1 MSIDVERQRDGAAFA
16 DVRELAA
23 RVVHSVYRLVK
34 GRLLH
39 AESNQAVTQLV
50 DGLLHAFQEY
60 CDVAVVSSV
69 SILFA
74 AQNVFVDR
82 QMLKTSRETYQLAVE
97 LGQMLEPFDLTEL
110 TFTRP
115 LERTEVQEM
124 GRVIAVAQRDK
135 SKAIKE
141 LLTRFQTIRVRRV
154 VAFSGGPQ
162 LTPVQ
167 RAARTFAASVLIV
180 QAFYKAQREGAT
192 DLPHA
197 VKRVAQRLVTSAD
210 EDARLL
216 LAIAASPGHD
226 VDRPAIAVSSAII
239 ALAMAR
245 QLVSDRSALLALA
258 SAAIL
263 YDAGRSRLLPGSS
276 MGSAV
281 ERNLNEEELERL
293 PASTAFSLTALGKLH
308 PGSLS
313 RAVIAYEAHA
323 LRGGAAKVYGGRRPP
338 AVLAR
343 ILHSAR
349 VFVEARAAHG
359 PGGGG
364 GGASMD
370 DAVQSLYGQAR
381 DATERT
387 FAKLLLGAL
396 GLFPAGTLVALT
408 TGELAVVTAT
418 PRLPV
423 DFARPP
429 VRVLYDKDS
438 NLLEEPIDIDLA
450 VRPRAGEP
458 IRVIVRTVDADD
470 QQMRQM
476 RAYVVGLATAGTR
489 AREAPPPTT
498 RAPHATPPQSAR
510 PVSTKRPAT
519 LDPGQAQAKAT
530 LAPRPRSS
538 RSSMPNIVAIPR
550 ADPAPIVQEL
560 VASEPPPPRSTDAP
574 PASISPET
582 ARPQRRAEPAS
593 EGRPAVRVRRD
604 PRADDDD
611 DAASAPPSSGAA
623 PPSSGSA
630 SPSSGSASGTG
641 RRAAPS
647 ADGKPEPWRETPS
660 SMGRPAPP
668 VRPITLQ
675 GNVPSMLNASTRALS
690 WDQYG
695 EILAVGA
702 VQSAPAS
709 ERVSTQPPP
718 AQAPP
723 ETDSLL
729 ADYLDDS
736 SARGRSHGGLRWGGS
751 NAGDPRP
758 EGGDSRHSAGLR
770 WSPKGDEDRRSSGGR
785 PAPGASSHGSSHG
798 VSSHGS
804 SHGSSQ
810 GASSHGSSQ
819 GVSSHGSSHGSSQG
833 ASSHGRPSA
842 PGSWGA
848 APGSRG
854 GDPRS
859 RGSGAGRVRTRA
871 QDWSVTA
878 PPSQAQRGSQPPP
891 PPSQPP
897 PAAPD
902 VGAPGGPTSR
912 KPKAGNLGW
921 GSDKK

>member
-1 MSIDVERQRDGAAFA
+1 VSTDLERQANA

-39 AESNQAVTQLV
+39 AESNQAIVQLV
-50 DGLLHAFQEY
+50 DGLIHAFQEY
-60 CDVAVVSSV
+60 CDAAAATSV

-82 QMLKTSRETYQLAVE
+82 QMLKSSRETYQLAIE
-97 LGQMLEPFDLTEL
+97 LGGMLEPFGITEL
-110 TFTRP
+110 TFSRP
-115 LERTEVQEM
+115 LERTEVHEL

-141 LLTRFQTIRVRRV
+141 LLTGFQTIRARRV

-180 QAFYKAQREGAT
+180 QAFYRGQREGAT

-226 VDRPAIAVSSAII
+226 VDRSAIAVSSAII

-263 YDAGRSRLLPGSS
+263 FDAGRTRLLPGSS

-281 ERNLNEEELERL
+281 ERNLSEDELERL

-308 PGSLS
+308 PGSLA
-313 RAVIAYEAHA
+313 RAVIAYEAQA
-323 LRGGAAKVYGGRRPP
+323 LRGGASKVYGGRRPP

-343 ILHSAR
+343 VLHAAR

-364 GGASMD
+364 GGGTMD
-370 DAVQSLYGQAR
+370 DAVQGLYGQAR

-387 FAKLLLGAL
+387 YAKLLLGAL
-396 GLFPAGTLVALT
+396 GLFPAGTLVSLT

-429 VRVLYDKDS
+429 VRILYDKDS
-438 NLLEEPIDIDLA
+438 NLLEAPIDLDLSL
-450 VRPRAGEP
+450 RPKPGEP
-458 IRVIVRTVDADD
+458 VRLIVKTVDADE

-476 RAYVVGLATAGTR
+476 RAYVVGLATAGSR
-489 AREAPPPTT
+489 ARETPPPTT
-498 RAPHATPPQSAR
+498 RAPHAQQQQPVSVR
-510 PVSTKRPAT
+510 PASTKRPAT

-538 RSSMPNIVAIPR
+538 RSSLPGIVAIPR
-550 ADPAPIVQEL
+550 ADPAPVVQEL
-560 VASEPPPPRSTDAP
+560 VSTEPPPPPLPSDP
-574 PASISPET
+574 PPSSAVDS
-582 ARPQRRAEPAS
+582 RPSSSKSRLDRRADATV
-593 EGRPAVRVRRD
+593 RPRRD
-604 PRADDDD
+604 PRADEDDVPV
-611 DAASAPPSSGAA
+611 SSPPPSSRRNE
-623 PPSSGSA
+623 PPSS
-630 SPSSGSASGTG
+630 SSRGQRLG
-641 RRAAPS
+641 APS
-647 ADGKPEPWRETPS
+647 IGEAKPEPWREAPS

-668 VRPITLQ
+668 VRPVTLQ
-675 GNVPSMLNASTRALS
+675 GNVPSMLSASTRALS

-695 EILAVGA
+695 EILAEGA
-702 VQSAPAS
+702 ASSQAPP
-709 ERVSTQPPP
+709 EHRISTQPPP
-718 AQAPP
+718 AAAPP

-729 ADYLDDS
+729 ADYLDDP

-751 NAGDPRP
+751 SSGDPRGD
-758 EGGDSRHSAGLR
+758 GGDSRHSAGLR
-770 WSPKGDEDRRSSGGR
+770 WSPKGDEERRSSGGR
-785 PAPGASSHGSSHG
+785 PAPGASSHGSVHPERVPVSSHGHPSSHG

-804 SHGSSQ
+804 SHG
-810 GASSHGSSQ
+810 
-819 GVSSHGSSHGSSQG
+819 VSSHGSSP
-833 ASSHGRPSA
+833 GRPSS
-842 PGSWGA
+842 PGSWGG
-848 APGSRG
+848 APPSRG
-854 GDPRS
+854 GAPPS
-859 RGSGAGRVRTRA
+859 RGGAAGRVRTRA

-878 PPSQAQRGSQPPP
+878 PPSQAQRASEPPR

-897 PAAPD
+897 SATSD
-902 VGAPGGPTSR
+902 HGAPGGPTSR

-921 GSDKK
+921 GTDKK